1 MDQKKWGII
10 YCPKSGSFRPQKR
23 WEKIEK
29 ALRLNHIDYDFVQSE
44 QSNFLYHR
52 HSQWQDERFRA
63 FLGHQGQ

>member
-44 QSNFLYHR
+44 QSKPSTASCSPTNR
-52 HSQWQDERFRA
+52 HATR
-63 FLGHQGQ
+63 